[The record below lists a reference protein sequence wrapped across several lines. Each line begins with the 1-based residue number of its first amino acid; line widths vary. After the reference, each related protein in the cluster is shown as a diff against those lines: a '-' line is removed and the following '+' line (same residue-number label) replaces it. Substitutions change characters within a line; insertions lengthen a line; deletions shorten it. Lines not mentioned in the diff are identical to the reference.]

1 METDLYNYQCRNF
14 LTYLSYFNNVYQRAE
29 NYYHFIQSYK
39 KYTSDYIKNIKTL
52 LKSFTPS
59 FEKIN
64 NINKINE
71 KEKSEKKFDF
81 EVDLSPLD
89 KMTNELY
96 QGFKEKI
103 NVLKF
108 FLKGID
114 FALDN
119 FNIIL
124 EQTKLDVEKGKE
136 IYLNTKKNFLELISK
151 YKKENEDII
160 KDINNIE
167 ERIIKYYFITKNENN
182 NKKYNKINN
191 GEDIN
196 KKIEEIKQKENSFL
210 IMDENKINFFNNFN
224 KEIESCNT
232 IIKNNIFLL
241 IKIFKL
247 SIETFSAYFKNI
259 FILNPDKNNINNINN
274 IYSKKI
280 NKKQELKEF
289 ELIIEKNIKTINNN
303 TIKSSLIQT
312 KLKNYSAKILQNNS
326 LHTIKEIINQLQ
338 KEGYDLD
345 PKDIYLNSNDRLYI
359 MKKLNEFNLLNKD
372 DYDIEKEKNKIIIS
386 QLVDKI
392 CFTKETNYEKIL
404 EEESPKLIEYI
415 KEKSDYRSH
424 FLLAIGSKRS
434 NNNIILSS
442 KLFDILSKIFLYI
455 ADALLKEKDYDIENN
470 LLILS
475 QTFYKLDESINKK
488 KIFISDQIKSHEL
501 FQTEEIW
508 IEYIKFQISLEV
520 KKNILINSETINNL
534 ENYQKKLDERNNEII
549 FAQLITANQNMK
561 NLGLDK
567 NKIFNI
573 INYLMN
579 FYKNL
584 TQKTKEEIMKYIQ

>member
-1 METDLYNYQCRNF
+1 
-14 LTYLSYFNNVYQRAE
+14 
-29 NYYHFIQSYK
+29 
-39 KYTSDYIKNIKTL
+39 
-52 LKSFTPS
+52 
-59 FEKIN
+59 
-64 NINKINE
+64 
-71 KEKSEKKFDF
+71 
-81 EVDLSPLD
+81 
-89 KMTNELY
+89 
-96 QGFKEKI
+96 
-103 NVLKF
+103 
-108 FLKGID
+108 
-114 FALDN
+114 
-119 FNIIL
+119 
-124 EQTKLDVEKGKE
+124 
-136 IYLNTKKNFLELISK
+136 
-151 YKKENEDII
+151 
-160 KDINNIE
+160 
-167 ERIIKYYFITKNENN
+167 
-182 NKKYNKINN
+182 
-191 GEDIN
+191 
-196 KKIEEIKQKENSFL
+196 
-210 IMDENKINFFNNFN
+210 
-224 KEIESCNT
+224 
-232 IIKNNIFLL
+232 
-241 IKIFKL
+241 
-247 SIETFSAYFKNI
+247 
-259 FILNPDKNNINNINN
+259 
-274 IYSKKI
+274 
-280 NKKQELKEF
+280 
-289 ELIIEKNIKTINNN
+289 
-303 TIKSSLIQT
+303 
-312 KLKNYSAKILQNNS
+312 
-326 LHTIKEIINQLQ
+326 
-338 KEGYDLD
+338 
-345 PKDIYLNSNDRLYI
+345 

-434 NNNIILSS
+434 NNNIILLS

-455 ADALLKEKDYDIENN
+455 ADALLKEKDYDIENS

-475 QTFYKLDESINKK
+475 QTFYRLDESNNKK